1 MLHTSTFAIIALA
14 GLAAAQTTT
23 DAPTFET
30 KVVTLTFDLDFGTT
44 TDEAKTALV
53 ADVDGI
59 LSALFGTDDI
69 VTELSEGSI
78 IATSVVSDPTV
89 QDPDVTVITLSSG
102 VVAMSVAVAGEGVE
116 DDEGMG
122 MGMGELAIDGT
133 NGDRLDE
140 QDPGSSSKGSGK
152 GGSGGDPADRMDG
165 VNTGKGKKGT
175 KTQSGTKGSMSAGAA
190 SAVSRSS
197 LAALSGGLVL
207 VAGVGLIAARRARRA
222 GGFKLIK
229 DTMEYTETQVTDP
242 RTPLLE
248 VASQR

>member
-1 MLHTSTFAIIALA
+1 MLHTGTFAIIALA

-102 VVAMSVAVAGEGVE
+102 VVAMSVAVVGEGVE

-122 MGMGELAIDGT
+122 MGMGELAIDST